1 MQNVINNN
9 TESYNLVIKN
19 FEGPLDLLIF
29 LITKNKMNIFD
40 ISLSE
45 LTDKYV
51 EYLNEMTEQNIEI
64 ASSFIVMASTLLD
77 IKARKLLPE
86 LEPEDDEEEHITEEE
101 MINRIIQYKKYKE
114 ISEKIN
120 DMYSENFGAFS
131 KPFEKIK
138 YKSKVSYAG
147 EKFDKDNI
155 SSIYISILTRNA
167 NKINKKAKEI
177 EKLAVYEKVTVQD
190 KVRQIVNY
198 LDSNN
203 NMVFNNV
210 FNTNSCSNIE
220 VATAFLRTGN
230 NPISASSFIYVIS
243 ALSCGSPQE
252 LLSAHLTDSH
262 FIRIF
267 CFVLSLMFAVRN
279 YS

>member
-220 VATAFLRTGN
+220 VATAFLGMLELSKLKEVSLSQDYLFSDIN
-230 NPISASSFIYVIS
+230 VQKAESFGKLD
-243 ALSCGSPQE
+243 LSNIVE
-252 LLSAHLTDSH
+252 
-262 FIRIF
+262 
-267 CFVLSLMFAVRN
+267 
-279 YS
+279 

>member
-131 KPFEKIK
+131 KTFEKIK

-220 VATAFLRTGN
+220 VATAFLGMLELSKLKEVSLSQDYLFSDIN
-230 NPISASSFIYVIS
+230 VQKAESFGKLD
-243 ALSCGSPQE
+243 LSNIVE
-252 LLSAHLTDSH
+252 
-262 FIRIF
+262 
-267 CFVLSLMFAVRN
+267 
-279 YS
+279 

>member
-1 MQNVINNN
+1 MQKIINSN
-9 TESYNLVIKN
+9 TEKYNLVIKN
-19 FEGPLDLLIF
+19 FEGPLDLLLF

-51 EYLNEMTEQNIEI
+51 EYLNDMTEQNIEI

-86 LEPEDDEEEHITEEE
+86 LEPEEDEEEHITEEE

-114 ISEKIN
+114 VSEKIN
-120 DMYSENFGAFS
+120 DMYLENFGSFS
-131 KPFEKIK
+131 KPFEKIR
-138 YKSKVSYAG
+138 YKTKIQYTGENFNKKDIFNMYA
-147 EKFDKDNI
+147 
-155 SSIYISILTRNA
+155 SILTRNA
-167 NKINKKAKEI
+167 NKINKKAQEI
-177 EKLAVYEKVTVQD
+177 EKLAIYEKITVKD
-190 KVRQIVNY
+190 KVKQIVNY

-220 VATAFLRTGN
+220 VATAFLGMLELSKLKEVSVSQDYLFSDIN
-230 NPISASSFIYVIS
+230 VEKSEKFGKFDLSSIV
-243 ALSCGSPQE
+243 E
-252 LLSAHLTDSH
+252 
-262 FIRIF
+262 
-267 CFVLSLMFAVRN
+267 
-279 YS
+279 

>member
-190 KVRQIVNY
+190 DYGKIRTITLEELYNY
-198 LDSNN
+198 EHEFSN
-203 NMVFNNV
+203 
-210 FNTNSCSNIE
+210 
-220 VATAFLRTGN
+220 L
-230 NPISASSFIYVIS
+230 
-243 ALSCGSPQE
+243 
-252 LLSAHLTDSH
+252 
-262 FIRIF
+262 
-267 CFVLSLMFAVRN
+267 
-279 YS
+279 

>member
-167 NKINKKAKEI
+167 NMKK
-177 EKLAVYEKVTVQD
+177 
-190 KVRQIVNY
+190 
-198 LDSNN
+198 
-203 NMVFNNV
+203 
-210 FNTNSCSNIE
+210 
-220 VATAFLRTGN
+220 
-230 NPISASSFIYVIS
+230 
-243 ALSCGSPQE
+243 
-252 LLSAHLTDSH
+252 
-262 FIRIF
+262 
-267 CFVLSLMFAVRN
+267 
-279 YS
+279 

>member
-1 MQNVINNN
+1 
-9 TESYNLVIKN
+9 
-19 FEGPLDLLIF
+19 
-29 LITKNKMNIFD
+29 MNIFD

-45 LTDKYV
+45 LTDKYL

-86 LEPEDDEEEHITEEE
+86 LESDDDEDEHITEED

-120 DMYSENFGAFS
+120 DMYQLNFGSFS

-138 YKSKVSYAG
+138 YKSQAHYTGGDLKK
-147 EKFDKDNI
+147 EDI
-155 SSIYISILTRNA
+155 SKIYISILTRNA

-177 EKLAVYEKVTVQD
+177 EKLAIYEKVTIKD

-203 NMVFNNV
+203 NMIFNNV

-220 VATAFLRTGN
+220 VATAFLGMLELSKLKEVSLSQEHLFSDIN
-230 NPISASSFIYVIS
+230 IEKAESFGKIDLKDIV
-243 ALSCGSPQE
+243 E
-252 LLSAHLTDSH
+252 
-262 FIRIF
+262 
-267 CFVLSLMFAVRN
+267 
-279 YS
+279 

>member
-1 MQNVINNN
+1 MQKIINSD
-9 TESYNLVIKN
+9 TEKYNLVIKN
-19 FEGPLDLLIF
+19 FEGPLDLLLF

-51 EYLNEMTEQNIEI
+51 EYLNDMTEQNIEI
-64 ASSFIVMASTLLD
+64 ASSFVVMASTLLD

-86 LEPEDDEEEHITEEE
+86 LEPEEDEEEHITEEE

-114 ISEKIN
+114 VAEQIN
-120 DMYSENFGAFS
+120 NMYLKNFGSFS

-138 YKSKVSYAG
+138 YKTKIKYSG
-147 EKFDKDNI
+147 EKFDKNNI
-155 SSIYISILTRNA
+155 SNLYFSILTRNA

-177 EKLAVYEKVTVQD
+177 EKLAIYERVTVQD

-198 LDSNN
+198 LDTNE

-210 FNTNSCSNIE
+210 FNANSCSNIE
-220 VATAFLRTGN
+220 VATAFLGMLELSKLKEVSVN
-230 NPISASSFIYVIS
+230 QEYLFSDINIQKAESFGKFDLSSII
-243 ALSCGSPQE
+243 E
-252 LLSAHLTDSH
+252 
-262 FIRIF
+262 
-267 CFVLSLMFAVRN
+267 
-279 YS
+279 

>member
-220 VATAFLRTGN
+220 VATAFLGMLELSKLKEVAVSQDHLFSDIN
-230 NPISASSFIYVIS
+230 IQKAESFGKIDISKIV
-243 ALSCGSPQE
+243 
-252 LLSAHLTDSH
+252 D
-262 FIRIF
+262 
-267 CFVLSLMFAVRN
+267 
-279 YS
+279 

>member
-1 MQNVINNN
+1 MKSILNN
-9 TESYNLVIKN
+9 TDTYKLVIKN
-19 FEGPLDLLIF
+19 FEGPLDLLLF

-51 EYLNEMTEQNIEI
+51 EYLNQMSEQNIEI

-86 LEPEDDEEEHITEEE
+86 IETTEDNEEEKITEED

-120 DMYSENFGAFS
+120 DLYRENFGYFA

-138 YKSKVSYAG
+138 YKTKTVYTG
-147 EKFDKDNI
+147 EKFTKEQ
-155 SSIYISILTRNA
+155 IYSMYTSILIRNE

-177 EKLAVYEKVTVQD
+177 EKLAIYEKITVKD
-190 KVRQIVNY
+190 KVKQIVKY
-198 LDSNN
+198 LDSNDS
-203 NMVFNNV
+203 MVFNSV
-210 FNTNSCSNIE
+210 FNVDSCSNIE
-220 VATAFLRTGN
+220 VATAFLGMLELSKLKEVSLNQEYLFSDININKTEQFGKLDL
-230 NPISASSFIYVIS
+230 SSIV
-243 ALSCGSPQE
+243 E
-252 LLSAHLTDSH
+252 
-262 FIRIF
+262 
-267 CFVLSLMFAVRN
+267 
-279 YS
+279 

>member
-155 SSIYISILTRNA
+155 SSIYISILTRN
-167 NKINKKAKEI
+167 KKAKEI

-220 VATAFLRTGN
+220 VATAFLGMLELSKLKEVSLSQDYLFSDIN
-230 NPISASSFIYVIS
+230 VQKAESFGKLD
-243 ALSCGSPQE
+243 LSNIVE
-252 LLSAHLTDSH
+252 
-262 FIRIF
+262 
-267 CFVLSLMFAVRN
+267 
-279 YS
+279 

>member
-167 NKINKKAKEI
+167 NKINKKEKEI

-220 VATAFLRTGN
+220 VATAFLGMLELSKLKEVSLSQDYLFSDIN
-230 NPISASSFIYVIS
+230 VQKAESFGKLD
-243 ALSCGSPQE
+243 LSNIVE
-252 LLSAHLTDSH
+252 
-262 FIRIF
+262 
-267 CFVLSLMFAVRN
+267 
-279 YS
+279 

>member
-1 MQNVINNN
+1 MQKVINNN

-19 FEGPLDLLIF
+19 FEGPLDLLLF

-120 DMYSENFGAFS
+120 DMYSENFGSFS

-138 YKSKVSYAG
+138 YKSKVHYTG

-177 EKLAVYEKVTVQD
+177 EKLAIYEKVTVQD

-198 LDSNN
+198 LDNNN

-220 VATAFLRTGN
+220 VATAFLGMLELSKLKEVAVSQDHLFSDIN
-230 NPISASSFIYVIS
+230 IEKAESFGKLDISNIV
-243 ALSCGSPQE
+243 E
-252 LLSAHLTDSH
+252 
-262 FIRIF
+262 
-267 CFVLSLMFAVRN
+267 
-279 YS
+279 

>member
-1 MQNVINNN
+1 MQKVINNN

-19 FEGPLDLLIF
+19 FEGPLDLLLF

-64 ASSFIVMASTLLD
+64 ASSFVVMASTLLD

-120 DMYSENFGAFS
+120 DMYSENFGSFS

-138 YKSKVSYAG
+138 YKSKVHYTG

-177 EKLAVYEKVTVQD
+177 EKLAIYEKVTVQD

-198 LDSNN
+198 LDNNN

-220 VATAFLRTGN
+220 VATAFLGMLELSKLKEVAVSQDHLFSDIN
-230 NPISASSFIYVIS
+230 IEKAESFGKLDISNIV
-243 ALSCGSPQE
+243 E
-252 LLSAHLTDSH
+252 
-262 FIRIF
+262 
-267 CFVLSLMFAVRN
+267 
-279 YS
+279 

>member
-1 MQNVINNN
+1 MQKIINSN
-9 TESYNLVIKN
+9 TEKYNLVIKN
-19 FEGPLDLLIF
+19 FEGPLDLLLF

-51 EYLNEMTEQNIEI
+51 EYLNDMTEQNIEI

-86 LEPEDDEEEHITEEE
+86 LEPEEDEEEHITEEE

-114 ISEKIN
+114 VSEKIN
-120 DMYSENFGAFS
+120 DMYLENFGSFS
-131 KPFEKIK
+131 KPFEKIR
-138 YKSKVSYAG
+138 YKTKIQYTG
-147 EKFDKDNI
+147 ENFNKEDIFNM
-155 SSIYISILTRNA
+155 YTSILTRNA
-167 NKINKKAKEI
+167 NKINKKAQEI
-177 EKLAVYEKVTVQD
+177 EKLAIYEKITVQD
-190 KVRQIVNY
+190 KVKQIVNY

-220 VATAFLRTGN
+220 VATAFLGMLELSKLKEVSVSQDYLFSDIN
-230 NPISASSFIYVIS
+230 VEKSEKFGKIDLSSIV
-243 ALSCGSPQE
+243 E
-252 LLSAHLTDSH
+252 
-262 FIRIF
+262 
-267 CFVLSLMFAVRN
+267 
-279 YS
+279 

>member
-1 MQNVINNN
+1 MQKIINRN
-9 TESYNLVIKN
+9 TEKYNLVIKN
-19 FEGPLDLLIF
+19 FEGPLDLLLF

-51 EYLNEMTEQNIEI
+51 EYLNDMTEQNIEI

-86 LEPEDDEEEHITEEE
+86 LEPEEDEEEHITEEE

-114 ISEKIN
+114 VSEQIN
-120 DMYSENFGAFS
+120 DMYLENFGSFS

-138 YKSKVSYAG
+138 YKTKIQYTG

-155 SSIYISILTRNA
+155 SNIYISILTRNA
-167 NKINKKAKEI
+167 NKINKKAQEI
-177 EKLAVYEKVTVQD
+177 EKLAIYEKITVGD
-190 KVRQIVNY
+190 KVKQIVNY

-210 FNTNSCSNIE
+210 FNQDSCSNIE
-220 VATAFLRTGN
+220 VATAFLGMLELSKLKEVSVSQDYLFSDIN
-230 NPISASSFIYVIS
+230 VEKSEQFGKIDLSSIT
-243 ALSCGSPQE
+243 E
-252 LLSAHLTDSH
+252 
-262 FIRIF
+262 
-267 CFVLSLMFAVRN
+267 
-279 YS
+279 